1 MQFARSQIWGRSA
14 RLCLNAVTDHA
25 YQSKS
30 RVLSQHLISCLNT
43 FKGCLISSCP
53 RVVSLEWDHPVF
65 AFTDASFQPESV
77 EWPCGLG
84 GVLVDSNGK
93 QVSAFSFALTHSH
106 LVALGYPE
114 KQTVIFEAEL
124 FTVLLALSIW
134 SDEISNRPVVV
145 YIDNNSTRDVC
156 ISGSAR
162 TWPASGMIAAL
173 LGIEDALSCLAWFSR
188 VPSESNLSDGPSTND
203 LSSISC
209 PIIPRPVV
217 ESKVNQLIAAV
228 FGQDGGVFKEPLK

>member
-1 MQFARSQIWGRSA
+1 M
-14 RLCLNAVTDHA
+14 
-25 YQSKS
+25 
-30 RVLSQHLISCLNT
+30 
-43 FKGCLISSCP
+43 
-53 RVVSLEWDHPVF
+53 
-65 AFTDASFQPESV
+65 
-77 EWPCGLG
+77 
-84 GVLVDSNGK
+84 
-93 QVSAFSFALTHSH
+93 
-106 LVALGYPE
+106 
-114 KQTVIFEAEL
+114 IFEAEL

-145 YIDNNSTRDVC
+145 RDVC

-188 VPSESNLSDGPSTND
+188 VPSQSTLSDGPCRDD

-209 PIIPRPVV
+209 PIIPRPFV
-217 ESKVNQLIAAV
+217 KPKAAV